1 MTQAARR
8 TAKPKISHAAKLK
21 IGALRFDDKNA
32 NRGTERGRKAL
43 AASLKRYGAGR
54 SILLDKKG
62 RVIAGNKTL
71 EQAKAAGHKDVIVV
85 ETDGSQLVAVKRT
98 DLDLRDKKARAL
110 AVADNRVGELD
121 LEWETD
127 VIAELKKSADLSPF
141 FSEKEFNKMIGA
153 KGDGSVPS
161 VSMTMDL
168 TYSVIVDCDSE
179 EKQIEL
185 LDRLE
190 KEGYKCRLLIS

>member
-1 MTQAARR
+1 MDGELPMTQAARR
-8 TAKPKISHAAKLK
+8 AAKLK

-127 VIAELKKSADLSPF
+127 VLADLKTSADLSP
-141 FSEKEFNKMIGA
+141 SSRRRN
-153 KGDGSVPS
+153 S
-161 VSMTMDL
+161 T
-168 TYSVIVDCDSE
+168 
-179 EKQIEL
+179 
-185 LDRLE
+185 R
-190 KEGYKCRLLIS
+190 